1 MASSFLGLYVQRD
14 ALQAAQ
20 KSLDIVGNN
29 ITNVKTPGYSRQRV
43 DVASLQNNKSNLA
56 YNTAIALAGQGIETV
71 GVAQIRDALLD
82 NKVRKYTSD
91 FTEVGV
97 KVSVM
102 SNVEDAIDNIESDTA
117 GFNSILSKFKAT
129 LQAFSTDNADRQELA
144 SIAQSAAKS
153 VVEYLNMFDTRFN
166 DISEQTFGD
175 TKADVKRVN
184 AILAEL
190 GNLNKQVTDSYINMD
205 YFEITND
212 SYQVQN
218 QYGPLELKDEI
229 NLLIDELSQYGNVE
243 FKEEP
248 DGSFT
253 VDFAGVEVVRGWEY
267 AQIAIRNT
275 DPPPPADPADPLDY
289 SSAPEPMNMTI
300 VVSDEKM
307 STDEWKSV
315 ANSPEERQKYV
326 NENANTDISA
336 VNSLTGGTLRGYLDV
351 YNGNGNF
358 TDGNNA
364 YQGIEYYR
372 SMFNSLAKGFA
383 DNFNAIFEEFGFE
396 LFTYEDADDFNEIA
410 ENLRLSDEWI
420 NSPTLISKP
429 FDYPGYTGPVDGD
442 FSELD
447 NYYIQRMLGCFANEH
462 SFDDSFGGGG
472 GYTFP
477 DLYTFETFS
486 AHINDTLGSQ
496 VEYEIGVMKTSDIML
511 QSVHNE
517 RDEVMGVSLDEE
529 AISMV
534 NYQKWYNA
542 IARMTTTLDEALDKL
557 INATGRVGL

>member
-205 YFEITND
+205 YFEITN
-212 SYQVQN
+212 
-218 QYGPLELKDEI
+218 
-229 NLLIDELSQYGNVE
+229 
-243 FKEEP
+243 
-248 DGSFT
+248 GS
-253 VDFAGVEVVRGWEY
+253 
-267 AQIAIRNT
+267 
-275 DPPPPADPADPLDY
+275 L
-289 SSAPEPMNMTI
+289 
-300 VVSDEKM
+300 
-307 STDEWKSV
+307 
-315 ANSPEERQKYV
+315 
-326 NENANTDISA
+326 
-336 VNSLTGGTLRGYLDV
+336 
-351 YNGNGNF
+351 
-358 TDGNNA
+358 
-364 YQGIEYYR
+364 
-372 SMFNSLAKGFA
+372 
-383 DNFNAIFEEFGFE
+383 
-396 LFTYEDADDFNEIA
+396 
-410 ENLRLSDEWI
+410 
-420 NSPTLISKP
+420 
-429 FDYPGYTGPVDGD
+429 
-442 FSELD
+442 
-447 NYYIQRMLGCFANEH
+447 
-462 SFDDSFGGGG
+462 
-472 GYTFP
+472 
-477 DLYTFETFS
+477 
-486 AHINDTLGSQ
+486 
-496 VEYEIGVMKTSDIML
+496 
-511 QSVHNE
+511 
-517 RDEVMGVSLDEE
+517 
-529 AISMV
+529 
-534 NYQKWYNA
+534 
-542 IARMTTTLDEALDKL
+542 KL
-557 INATGRVGL
+557 IMCK